1 VFVLA
6 IAFSL
11 LPASII
17 SFLCFERERG
27 LKHLQLI
34 SGMSLSSYWT
44 VNYAFDMLRAFI
56 LVAGSIGLIYQY
68 KLGIQDVWIALLAY
82 PIAIVPHTYVAS
94 FFFTKEGTS
103 QNFTLFINMFFAA
116 LLAIGVFVMRFVR
129 EAEQLGDL
137 LSYIFKVVPSF
148 AISDSLLYS
157 FNRED
162 LNKTRNYTEA
172 DIWLAEYQN

>member
-1 VFVLA
+1 MFVLA

-34 SGMSLSSYWT
+34 SGMSLGSYWT

-116 LLAIGVFVMRFVR
+116 LLAIGVFVKRFVR